1 MACNM
6 ILKAIPY
13 DCEGNL
19 SGVKEIWYND
29 YNKITLGTVEAGVAS
44 VTTTEPFVRIEFAKN
59 TASYTST
66 LTKNESQGTKYYN
79 TELVANFNKLEAEKN
94 TIFSGDGVGVAAEA
108 GIDGGQLTF
117 IVVDKNNKKWI
128 LGADDYATTT
138 ALTAQT
144 GAGVDDGNFYTLTV
158 TAQSGRL
165 PYEISDETYATLT
178 TPTNPQA

>member
-6 ILKAIPY
+6 ILQAIPY
-13 DCEGNL
+13 DCGTNL

-29 YNKITLGTVEAGVAS
+29 YNNITLGTVESGVAT
-44 VTTTEPFVRIEFAKN
+44 VTLTSSEPFVRIEFAKN

-94 TIFSGDGVGVAAEA
+94 VIFSGDT
-108 GIDGGQLTF
+108 GIDGGQLVF
-117 IVVDKNNKKWI
+117 IVVDKNNKKWLI
-128 LGADDYATTT
+128 GAQDYASVT

-158 TAQSGRL
+158 TEQSGQL
-165 PYEISDETYATLT
+165 PYEISAETYKALT
-178 TPTNPQA
+178 TPAEA

>member
-6 ILKAIPY
+6 LLQAIPY
-13 DCEGNL
+13 DCGTNL

-29 YNKITLGTVEAGVAS
+29 YNNITLGTVEAGVAT
-44 VTTTEPFVRIEFAKN
+44 VTSSEPFVRIEFAKN

-94 TIFSGDGVGVAAEA
+94 VIFSGDNENS

-117 IVVDKNNKKWI
+117 IVVDKNGKRWLI
-128 LGADDYATTT
+128 GAQNYATTT

-144 GAGVDDGNFYTLTV
+144 GSDPDSGNFYTLTV
-158 TAQSGRL
+158 TEQSGQL
-165 PYEISDETYATLT
+165 PYEISAETYAALT
-178 TPTNPQA
+178 TGA

>member
-6 ILKAIPY
+6 IIQAIPY
-13 DCEGNL
+13 DCATNL

-29 YNKITLGTVEAGVAS
+29 YNNITLGAVEAGVAT
-44 VTTTEPFVRIEFAKN
+44 VTTSETFARIEFAKN

-94 TIFSGDGVGVAAEA
+94 IIFSGDT
-108 GIDGGQLTF
+108 GIDGGQLVF
-117 IVVDKNNKKWI
+117 IVVDKNDKKWLI
-128 LGADDYATTT
+128 GAQNYATVT

-144 GAGVDDGNFYTLTV
+144 GSDPDSGNYYTLTV
-158 TAQSGRL
+158 TEQSGQL

-178 TPTNPQA
+178 TVQGA